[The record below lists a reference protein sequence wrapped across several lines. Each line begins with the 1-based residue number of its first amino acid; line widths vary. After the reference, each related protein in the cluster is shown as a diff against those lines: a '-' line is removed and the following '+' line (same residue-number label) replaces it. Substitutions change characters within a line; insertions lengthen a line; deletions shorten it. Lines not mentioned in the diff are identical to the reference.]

1 MSKQLFV
8 PLLTFIVALGPNISA
23 FCGTNIARV
32 TTNQYED
39 GSPQIKGNYLVWQ
52 GQDGHDWEVF
62 IFNVVTQEGP
72 VQITNNKFDDILPE
86 TDGNYVVW
94 LGFSQP
100 DGEVFLPGGEIFV
113 YEISSGEIQ
122 RITNDSNL
130 DSPPQIA
137 NGRVVWASHV
147 VGGSVEP
154 GKIFLYDI
162 ATGVTEQVTDGTQ
175 DDSSP
180 RIDNNSIIWVRANAT
195 GASGLFIRPLDS
207 GTQSVPVPDGFVWAD
222 TPQNDGDLT
231 VLTRYDGSDRE
242 VFVYSSCF
250 GVYEQITTDNTA
262 EDSSPVISGGNIAW
276 VRGEGEAAEIFI
288 ASYNGDLDG
297 DGIPYSGD
305 NCPCESAK
313 GFDADGDG
321 CIDTISGLDA
331 LIQTLVDKGVVDEQM
346 RTPLVSKIQN
356 AGRFADKENICKAI
370 KQLETLMNQ
379 VNAQREKK
387 ISLEAADQIISY
399 ANSVI
404 ASYLA
409 QLPEG
414 ESC

>member
-1 MSKQLFV
+1 MKLKSIAVLAT
-8 PLLTFIVALGPNISA
+8 LLAVASGFSGLVQARQVTQNSNEDSA
-23 FCGTNIARV
+23 
-32 TTNQYED
+32 
-39 GSPQIKGNYLVWQ
+39 PQIDENIIVWQ
-52 GQDGHDWEVF
+52 GRDGNDWE
-62 IFNVVTQEGP
+62 IFLCDVSDPNSEP
-72 VQITNNKFDDILPE
+72 VQITNNGYGDISPQ

-94 LGFSQP
+94 LGFS
-100 DGEVFLPGGEIFV
+100 DRGGEIFL
-113 YEISSGEIQ
+113 YNISTRETLQ
-122 RITNDSNL
+122 ITNDSNL

-137 NGRVVWASHV
+137 NGHVVWASHV
-147 VGGSVEP
+147 VGDSVEP
-154 GKIFLYDI
+154 GRIFLYDI
-162 ATGVTEQVTDGTQ
+162 ATGVTEQVSDGTW

-180 RIDNNSIIWVRANAT
+180 RIDDNSIIWVRANAT

-231 VLTRYDGSDRE
+231 VLTRYDGCDRE

-250 GVYEQITTDNTA
+250 GVYEQITTDNSV
-262 EDSSPVISGGNIAW
+262 EDRSPVISGGNIAW
-276 VRGEGEAAEIFI
+276 VRGEGEVAEIFV

-297 DGIPYSGD
+297 DGIPYSDD
-305 NCPCESAK
+305 NCPCENAT
-313 GFDADGDG
+313 GFDADDDG

-331 LIQTLVDKGVVDEQM
+331 LIQTLVEKGVVDEQM
-346 RTPLVSKIQN
+346 RTPLVSKIEN
-356 AGRFADKENICKAI
+356 ARRFADKENICNAI

-387 ISLEAADQIISY
+387 ISIEAANQIIAY
-399 ANSVI
+399 ANSVV